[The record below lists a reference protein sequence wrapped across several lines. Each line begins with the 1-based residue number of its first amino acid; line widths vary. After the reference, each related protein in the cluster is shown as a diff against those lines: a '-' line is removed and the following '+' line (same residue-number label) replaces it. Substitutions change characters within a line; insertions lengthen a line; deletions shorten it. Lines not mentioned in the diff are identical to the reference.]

1 MAGTGP
7 LHSENITGLL
17 DDLDKALHEV
27 GERAEFYLAGGARM
41 LFGWRTDRHT
51 KDLDGVMRSGQTVLM
66 TTAMRMSERHGL
78 EPTWLNPA
86 VTYFV
91 PTKPDPDETTLYS
104 GKALTVKGASIE
116 HMLAMKIRSHR
127 DIDLD
132 DAEVLIGRLKL
143 TSTREIQRIADDAYE
158 GHSGDNGTRIREGL
172 KRIAE
177 TMPELSVNH
186 LASEHPRP
194 LRAAAVHQD
203 NRDRNAKNA
212 PTPKRPSTRTPGPG
226 GASAKSRS
234 GATAAPEGKNRT
246 ATKRKAPQAGGDPAV
261 GAPPA
266 RPQTV
271 RRKGPD
277 RRRTPKPGDGGYEH

>member
-1 MAGTGP
+1 MTGTGP
-7 LHSENITGLL
+7 LNSENITGLL
-17 DDLDKALHEV
+17 DELDKALHEV
-27 GERAEFYLAGGARM
+27 GERAELYLAGGARM

-51 KDLDGVMRSGQTVLM
+51 KDLDGVLRSGRTVLM
-66 TTAMRMSERHGL
+66 TTAIRMSERHGL

-104 GKALTVKGASIE
+104 GKALTVKGASIK

-143 TSTREIQRIADDAYE
+143 RSTREIQRIADDAYE
-158 GHSGDNGTRIREGL
+158 GHSGNNRTRIREGL

-177 TMPELSVNH
+177 TMPELIVNH
-186 LASEHPRP
+186 LGSEHPRP
-194 LRAAAVHQD
+194 LRAA
-203 NRDRNAKNA
+203 
-212 PTPKRPSTRTPGPG
+212 KRPSSQTPGPG
-226 GASAKSRS
+226 GASAKTRS
-234 GATAAPEGKNRT
+234 NATAAPEGKNRT
-246 ATKRKAPQAGGDPAV
+246 ATERKAPQAGGDPAV

-266 RPQTV
+266 RPQTTQ
-271 RRKGPD
+271 RNGPD
-277 RRRTPKPGDGGYEH
+277 GQQTPKPGNGGYEH